1 MSLGWS
7 GQWLAQ
13 VEQKA
18 EQRGVSAWVGLGGQR
33 CDGAPGSTTRVSRTL
48 VHLVLLHVVWL
59 RSLSIAG
66 SCLAGRG

>member
-7 GQWLAQ
+7 GQWLAE

-18 EQRGVSAWVGLGGQR
+18 EGRGVSAWVGLGGQR
-33 CDGAPGSTTRVSRTL
+33 CDGAPGSTTRVSRRII
-48 VHLVLLHVVWL
+48 HLVLLVWL

>member
-7 GQWLAQ
+7 GQWLAE

-18 EQRGVSAWVGLGGQR
+18 EGRGVSAWVGLGGQR
-33 CDGAPGSTTRVSRTL
+33 CDGAPGSTTRVSRTII
-48 VHLVLLHVVWL
+48 HLVLIAWL
-59 RSLSIAG
+59 RSFSSAG